1 VRHPVF
7 GRGTAVEVGV
17 FSPAESHEYFTDR
30 NLADDG
36 AAELATELGH
46 EPLAMARAAAYMQ
59 AERLGCTDY
68 LNRWIDRRKTVA
80 DPATA
85 AVLLA
90 VDAARKKVQKQAL
103 PALRLAAVLDPA
115 GQPAAVWKSAA
126 VTAYLAGAT
135 DAGMRAVALLHR
147 YGLVDHDRRLGARAV
162 RVHPDTAHTVRENT
176 PADLRDAAARTAADA
191 VLAAW
196 PADDA
201 YPQHADHVQV
211 LRANA
216 IILAR
221 LDGDPLWQPEAHD
234 LLWRA
239 GGDVAVAEDLVRDRA
254 ARHGDGDA
262 QTLTAR
268 RILATSYRRAGRPGD
283 AVRELERVVSGY
295 EALGDPVAVE
305 IRALLA
311 KVREELL

>member
-1 VRHPVF
+1 
-7 GRGTAVEVGV
+7 
-17 FSPAESHEYFTDR
+17 
-30 NLADDG
+30 
-36 AAELATELGH
+36 
-46 EPLAMARAAAYMQ
+46 M
-59 AERLGCTDY
+59 
-68 LNRWIDRRKTVA
+68 
-80 DPATA
+80 
-85 AVLLA
+85 
-90 VDAARKKVQKQAL
+90 
-103 PALRLAAVLDPA
+103 
-115 GQPAAVWKSAA
+115 WKSAA
-126 VTAYLAGAT
+126 VTEYLAGAA

-147 YGLVDHDRRLGARAV
+147 YGLVDHDRRLGAWAV
-162 RVHPDTAHTVRENT
+162 RVHPETAHAVRKNT

-191 VLAAW
+191 VLDAW

-201 YPQHADHVQV
+201 HPHRADHVRV

-239 GGDVAVAEDLVRDRA
+239 GADIDVAEGLVRDRT

-283 AVRELERVVSGY
+283 AARELERVASGY
-295 EALGDPVAVE
+295 EALGDPIAAEV
-305 IRALLA
+305 RDLLA